1 MAALPNPLAYG
12 LLGLPLAFAALPIYV
27 HVPRFYAEVAGL
39 ELALLGAILLGA
51 RLLDAGIDPWL
62 GWLADRVKRPA
73 MVVVALLPFALGFV
87 ALLHPPQTHAALW
100 LLGSL
105 ALTYLGFSAAS
116 VAYQAWGADLGTTP
130 AQRTRLTAARE
141 GFGLVGV
148 VLAAALPGL
157 LATNLTE
164 GIARLA
170 WILPPLLLV
179 AAIITFK
186 ETRRAAPSVS
196 WPLEG
201 TRPKAAGQPQ
211 AGPAERDAAL
221 PHRNERSEFFGVGPE
236 VGVGGTA
243 PRREPLWPSLRKVFA
258 EQAFRRLLGVFVA
271 NGIAAALPATL
282 FLFFVADVLQAEA
295 YSGALLALYFIAG
308 AASLPLWVALSAR
321 HGRVVAW
328 LAAMLLAIAAFAGA
342 SQLGAGDL
350 VGFAA
355 ICLASGLAL
364 GADLA
369 LPAAI
374 AADLGERRGQAG
386 AYFGVWNFVA
396 KLNLA
401 LAAGLSLPLLAL
413 LGYTPGTQDGL
424 PALSFAYALL
434 PLLFKTLAAALLWRW
449 RHSLEIDR

>member
-1 MAALPNPLAYG
+1 MAALPNTRVLAYG

-62 GWLADRVKRPA
+62 GWLADRVRRPA
-73 MVVVALLPFALGFV
+73 MVAVALLPFALGFV

-157 LATNLTE
+157 LATDLTA

-179 AAIITFK
+179 AAIITFAK
-186 ETRRAAPSVS
+186 
-196 WPLEG
+196 
-201 TRPKAAGQPQ
+201 
-211 AGPAERDAAL
+211 
-221 PHRNERSEFFGVGPE
+221 

-258 EQAFRRLLGVFVA
+258 QQAFRRLLAVFVA

-282 FLFFVADVLQAEA
+282 FLFFVADVLRAEA

-350 VGFAA
+350 VGFGA

-374 AADLGERRGQAG
+374 AADLGERQGQPG
-386 AYFGVWNFVA
+386 ACFGVWNFVA

>member
-1 MAALPNPLAYG
+1 MIGMPATRVLAYG

-27 HVPRFYAEVAGL
+27 HVPRFYAEVAGM

-62 GWLADRVKRPA
+62 GWLADRVRRPA
-73 MVVVALLPFALGFV
+73 MVAVALLPFALGFV
-87 ALLHPPQTHAALW
+87 ALLNPPADNAALW
-100 LLGSL
+100 LLGAL

-116 VAYQAWGADLGTTP
+116 VAYQAWGADVGGDP
-130 AQRTRLTAARE
+130 GQRTRLTASRE

-157 LATNLTE
+157 LSSNMAE

-179 AAIITFK
+179 AALITFMK
-186 ETRRAAPSVS
+186 VGAGSTARR
-196 WPLEG
+196 
-201 TRPKAAGQPQ
+201 T
-211 AGPAERDAAL
+211 
-221 PHRNERSEFFGVGPE
+221 
-236 VGVGGTA
+236 
-243 PRREPLWPSLRKVFA
+243 EPLWPSLRMVFA
-258 EQAFRRLLGVFVA
+258 QQAFRRLLAVFVA

-282 FLFFVADVLQAEA
+282 FLFFVADVLQAES
-295 YSGALLALYFIAG
+295 YSGALLALYFVAG
-308 AASLPLWVALSAR
+308 AASLPLWVSLAAR
-321 HGRVVAW
+321 LGRVAAW
-328 LAAMLLAIAAFAGA
+328 LLAMLLAIVAFGGAGL
-342 SQLGAGDL
+342 LGAGDL
-350 VGFAA
+350 GWFAA
-355 ICLASGLAL
+355 ICIASGLAL

-374 AADLGERRGQAG
+374 AADLGERQGRAG
-386 AYFGVWNFVA
+386 ACFGVWNFVA

-401 LAAGLSLPLLAL
+401 LAAGLALPLLAL
-413 LGYTPGTQDGL
+413 LGYAPGTPEGL

-434 PLLFKTLAAALLWRW
+434 PLLFKAVAAALLWRW